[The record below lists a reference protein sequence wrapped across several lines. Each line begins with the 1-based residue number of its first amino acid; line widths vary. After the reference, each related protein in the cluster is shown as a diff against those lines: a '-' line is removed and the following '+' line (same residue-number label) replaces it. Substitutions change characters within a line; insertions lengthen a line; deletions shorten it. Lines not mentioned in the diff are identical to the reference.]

1 MKDERVS
8 LEHRIAWL
16 EREMVRLLW
25 AAIGALSLL
34 AGGIAYRLTVD
45 NFGDL
50 AAFGFAFG
58 AWLIVGWYLHRH
70 ELRGAPEHVKD
81 MDP

>member
-1 MKDERVS
+1 MNDERVL

-25 AAIGALSLL
+25 AAIGGFSLL
-34 AGGIAYRLTVD
+34 AGGIAYRLTED
-45 NFGDL
+45 SFGGL
-50 AAFGFAFG
+50 GAFGIALV
-58 AWLIVGWYLHRH
+58 AWVLTGWYLHRH
-70 ELRGAPEHVKD
+70 EFRGAPAHVKD